1 MQSLDTAFFPYL
13 VIPLLWMVIALFSLS
28 IVALFIGL
36 GLHKREI
43 LRRTRARQEQI
54 ARFERALA
62 RSEADRTVRLPGVNR
77 LDEVVALGSALTRK
91 FGPDAIAS
99 PRILDLIR
107 ASRAAEIAL
116 KELGARDWAR
126 RYQAVTAIG
135 DLRLPEL
142 FDPLVEFARSEE
154 NMRIF
159 GICLFSAAHL
169 LSKPYQFQTLFT
181 LTASRPDLSAG
192 YDEGTFRI
200 AIRTL
205 MERGVAPDRLSL
217 VFETC
222 LEAGRYGEQH
232 ALALIQAM
240 GKEQLVN
247 LSPLLVE
254 VARERRSD
262 RLTAVTLRSL
272 QSMGRCDPIIEE
284 NLGSADLMLNIAAI
298 RSAESCGPTIV
309 PQVSAQLASPDF
321 NVRYAAAQ
329 TLMNLGEAGHRELLA
344 REQDERE
351 EVRHMAAF
359 ALLAESR

>member
-1 MQSLDTAFFPYL
+1 MQTLDAAVFPYL
-13 VIPLLWMVIALFSLS
+13 VIPLLWTVIALFGAS
-28 IVALFIGL
+28 IVALFISL

-43 LRRTRARQEQI
+43 LSRIRARQERI
-54 ARFERALA
+54 ARFERVLT
-62 RSEADRTVRLPGVNR
+62 RSEADPTVRLPVVNG
-77 LDEVVALGSALTRK
+77 LDAATALGSALTRK

-107 ASRAAEIAL
+107 ASGAGEAAL
-116 KELGARDWAR
+116 QELGARDWAR

-142 FDPLVEFARSEE
+142 FDPLIEFARTEE

-169 LSKPYQFQTLFT
+169 LSKPFQFQTLFT
-181 LTASRPDLSAG
+181 LAASQPSLSAG

-205 MERGVAPDRLSL
+205 MERGVAPERLSL
-217 VFETC
+217 VFQTC
-222 LEAGRYGEQH
+222 LEAGRAGEQH
-232 ALALIQAM
+232 ALALIQAI
-240 GKEQLVN
+240 GKERLV
-247 LSPLLVE
+247 SFSSLLVQ
-254 VARERRSD
+254 VARERQSG
-262 RLTAVTLRSL
+262 RLTVATLRSL

-284 NLGSADLMLNIAAI
+284 QIGSTDLMLNIAAI
-298 RSAESCGPTIV
+298 RSAESCGSGIV
-309 PQVSAQLASPDF
+309 PRVSDQLASPDF

-329 TLMNLGEAGHRELLA
+329 TLMNLGEAGHQELLA
-344 REQDERE
+344 REKDARE

-359 ALLAESR
+359 ALLAEYR